1 MLITR
6 FLTKFE
12 YIRTLGLF
20 IECFGDD
27 RDYIHDLYGE
37 LDGKNE
43 CTGVIKN
50 HRICVIEDGSGK
62 ILSMAHV
69 RSVKAVYLDR
79 KTSGNNKQDS
89 KRKDKG
95 HEYAALAGIK
105 GPASSSTDDSSGEY
119 AKDCVSKSGDRA
131 VNVTYI
137 LCVATRKDYRRM
149 GLMDNIMQ
157 TVFTGLMIK
166 KEPWCFLVPVDR
178 EIYRHL
184 GFVHDWYFNKGEEEL
199 LDADPG
205 LTLCSARLLCA
216 DVFRSPDRL
225 LSAY

>member
-27 RDYIHDLYGE
+27 KDYIRDLYGE
-37 LDGKNE
+37 LDGENE
-43 CTGVIKN
+43 CTGAIKN
-50 HRICVIEDGSGK
+50 HRICVIENESGE

-69 RSVKAVYLDR
+69 RGVKAVYPD
-79 KTSGNNKQDS
+79 TNNPDDDKEHS
-89 KRKDKG
+89 KCFASCPEYPAREDKKDPSNFCPG
-95 HEYAALAGIK
+95 
-105 GPASSSTDDSSGEY
+105 DSSG
-119 AKDCVSKSGDRA
+119 KSPRNCTLKSGGNT
-131 VNVTYI
+131 VNVSYI
-137 LCVATRKDYRRM
+137 LCVATRKNYRRM
-149 GLMDNIMQ
+149 GFMDNIMQ

-166 KEPWCFLVPVDR
+166 KEPWCFLVPVDK

-184 GFVHDWYFNKGEEEL
+184 GFVHDWYFNRGEEEL

-205 LTLCSARLLCA
+205 LTLCSAKLLCA
-216 DVFRSPDRL
+216 DFFRPPDKL
-225 LSAY
+225 ISAL